1 MRQEV
6 QFDPE
11 LIRRYDTTG
20 PRYTSY
26 PTAVSFEDTFDEPEF
41 VDCALRSNED
51 PIPKPL
57 SLYVHI
63 PFCDTVCFY
72 CACNKIATKDQSR
85 VEPYLEHL
93 KVEAR
98 RVKQLFD
105 PDRHVEQLHFGG
117 GTPTYLNNEQLD
129 ELVHFLRE
137 SYEFCGDE
145 QGEFSIEVDPR
156 KISAE
161 TIQFLRRIG
170 FNRLSIGVQDFDL
183 EVQEAVNRIQPQ
195 EKTQEIYDAARNSD
209 FKSINFDL
217 IYGLPFQSVASFAET
232 VDKVIAMRPDR
243 IAVFNY
249 AHLPHIF
256 KPQRRINDSDL
267 PEPSEKLAI
276 LQMTIERLVA
286 VGYLYL
292 GMDHFALPDD
302 ELAVAQRNGSL
313 YRNFQGFSAHA
324 ECDLIAL
331 GVSAISRVGD
341 CYAQNVREI
350 EDYYSLVAEGR
361 IPISRGIRLT
371 TDDILRR
378 EIINSLICYSF
389 LDFTAI
395 ENRFGVTFES
405 YFATE
410 LEMLKPLDADGLVQL
425 QKRSVEVTPIG
436 RLLARNVAMVFDKR
450 LRTSQNNQRFSRV
463 I

>member
-1 MRQEV
+1 M
-6 QFDPE
+6 
-11 LIRRYDTTG
+11 
-20 PRYTSY
+20 
-26 PTAVSFEDTFDEPEF
+26 
-41 VDCALRSNED
+41 
-51 PIPKPL
+51 
-57 SLYVHI
+57 
-63 PFCDTVCFY
+63 
-72 CACNKIATKDQSR
+72 
-85 VEPYLEHL
+85 
-93 KVEAR
+93 
-98 RVKQLFD
+98 
-105 PDRHVEQLHFGG
+105 
-117 GTPTYLNNEQLD
+117 
-129 ELVHFLRE
+129 
-137 SYEFCGDE
+137 
-145 QGEFSIEVDPR
+145 
-156 KISAE
+156 
-161 TIQFLRRIG
+161 
-170 FNRLSIGVQDFDL
+170 
-183 EVQEAVNRIQPQ
+183 
-195 EKTQEIYDAARNSD
+195 
-209 FKSINFDL
+209 
-217 IYGLPFQSVASFAET
+217 IYGLPFQSVVSFAET

-286 VGYLYL
+286 AGYLYL

-350 EDYYSLVAEGR
+350 EDYYSLVDEGR

-371 TDDILRR
+371 PDDILRR
-378 EIINSLICYSF
+378 EIINALICYSF
-389 LDFTAI
+389 LDFMAI
-395 ENRFGVTFES
+395 ESRFGVTFES

-450 LRTSQNNQRFSRV
+450 LRTSQINQRFSRV